1 MMPFEVKKIR
11 ETLADLLNWNAKRIE
26 FLAFFII
33 ALIKV
38 RTVNLAE
45 IARAFPGRAAA
56 SSKFRRIQRF
66 PAGFKLP
73 FDDIARL
80 AAAGLPQGRWI
91 QALDRTDWQFGKTV
105 INLLVLGAVCHGT
118 AVPLLWMPLNKKGNS
133 DTAERIELLERFLTL
148 FGRARIEYVT
158 ADREFIGGEWFQW
171 LIAEG
176 IGFCIRIRKNTLLT
190 GADGETS
197 PITREFA
204 RVPAGTKKRMQN
216 VTIWGCLVNAEGMR
230 LKNGEY
236 LIVISDKTS
245 GIINSYKARWNIETM
260 FGCLKSRG
268 FRFEDT
274 HLSDPERISRLLALL
289 ALAFLWAV
297 QTGAWLI
304 IRGKTAPFKK
314 TLNRPL
320 KSIFRHGLDRLREL
334 LLNPI
339 EKLQEFM
346 QLPEFLS
353 CT

>member
-1 MMPFEVKKIR
+1 M
-11 ETLADLLNWNAKRIE
+11 
-26 FLAFFII
+26 
-33 ALIKV
+33 
-38 RTVNLAE
+38 
-45 IARAFPGRAAA
+45 
-56 SSKFRRIQRF
+56 
-66 PAGFKLP
+66 
-73 FDDIARL
+73 
-80 AAAGLPQGRWI
+80 
-91 QALDRTDWQFGKTV
+91 
-105 INLLVLGAVCHGT
+105 
-118 AVPLLWMPLNKKGNS
+118 LWMPLNKKGNS

>member
-1 MMPFEVKKIR
+1 
-11 ETLADLLNWNAKRIE
+11 LNWNAKRLE

-33 ALIKV
+33 SLIKV

-45 IARAFPGRAAA
+45 IARSFPGRAAA

-66 PAGFKLP
+66 PAEFKLP
-73 FDDIARL
+73 FNDIAWL
-80 AAAGLPQGRWI
+80 VAAGLPQGRWI
-91 QALDRTDWQFGKTV
+91 LALDRTDWQFGKTV
-105 INLLVLGAVCHGT
+105 INLLVLGVVCHGT
-118 AVPLLWMPLNKKGNS
+118 AVPLLWIHLNKKGNS

-148 FGRARIEYVT
+148 FGRERIAYVT
-158 ADREFIGGEWFQW
+158 ADREFIGGEWIRW
-171 LIAEG
+171 LIGQG
-176 IGFCIRIRKNTLLT
+176 IGFSIRIRKNTLLA
-190 GADGETS
+190 GADGEIAHIS
-197 PITREFA
+197 REFA
-204 RVPAGTKKRMQN
+204 RIPGGAKKRIQN

-230 LKNGEY
+230 LKDGEY

-274 HLSDPERISRLLALL
+274 RLTDPERISRLLALL

-304 IRGKTAPFKK
+304 KRGKAIPFKK

-320 KSIFRHGLDRLREL
+320 KSIFRHGLDHLREL

-339 EKLQEFM
+339 ERLQQFM